1 MPDEKPNPEVSKPIA
16 KIEQSANFAA
26 KYANNVFY
34 ATSVFDVK
42 MVFGELIQ
50 FPNTQPFIEQHTAV
64 TLSWREAKIAALF
77 LVMNIAMH
85 ENKFGA
91 LDIPD
96 GILPSDFQRTAEEG
110 KLPLIKLLEFVAERP
125 PVKPSAPATETTQ

>member
-1 MPDEKPNPEVSKPIA
+1 
-16 KIEQSANFAA
+16 
-26 KYANNVFY
+26 
-34 ATSVFDVK
+34 VFDVK

-50 FPNTQPFIEQHTAV
+50 FPNAQPFIEQHTAV

-77 LVMNIAMH
+77 LVMNVAMH

-96 GILPSDFQRTAEEG
+96 GILPSDFQRTAEEA
-110 KLPLIKLLEFVAERP
+110 KLPLIKLLEFVGERP
-125 PVKPSAPATETTQ
+125 PVKPNAPAPETTQ